1 VVIISLVHR
10 LLGNTV
16 KFYNLKENDEQV
28 SFAQAVKQGLGKNQ
42 GLFFP
47 VNMPKLENID
57 ELLAMPLV
65 ERSVKVLHPFVESD
79 LSKSELTEIV
89 TDAFNFPALLQ
100 PISKD
105 RAILE
110 LFHGPTLAFKD
121 FGARFMAK
129 CLQAFV
135 AKDAKASGQTKPLT
149 ILTATSGDTGA
160 AVAHAFHGIHNIRVV
175 IMYPKGKISLLQEK
189 MFTTLGGNIE
199 TLAVDGDFDDCQAL
213 VKQSFDDRELANTI
227 GLNSANSIN
236 ISRLLAQVCYYFE
249 AVAQISRAK
258 SDLSNIVFSI
268 PSGNFGNLTAGLF
281 AKAMGLPIK
290 RFIAAT
296 NANDTVPRYLETGEW
311 TPNQTVATIS
321 NAMDVSNPNNWP
333 RVEHMLKAGLVEA
346 GCVSSYSIDE
356 EQTQSTV
363 IQLTK
368 LGYISE
374 PHAAVAYK
382 ALQYSGVEGEFGVFL
397 GTAHPAKFKEVVE
410 SILGQPIGLPKEL
423 ADCAGEPGLSL
434 DLKANFS
441 DLRDY
446 LLN

>member
-1 VVIISLVHR
+1 
-10 LLGNTV
+10 V
-16 KFYNLKENDEQV
+16 KFYNLKENDEVV
-28 SFAQAVKQGLGKNQ
+28 SFSGAVKQGLGKNQ

-47 VNMPKLENID
+47 QTIPKFDDMD
-57 ELLAMPLV
+57 ELLAMPFV
-65 ERSVKVLHPFVESD
+65 ERSVKILHPFVEDD
-79 LSKSELTEIV
+79 LSLKELTEIV

-100 PISKD
+100 PISNE

-129 CLQAFV
+129 CLQVFC
-135 AKDAKASGQTKPLT
+135 AKDYKISGKEKKLT

-160 AVAHAFHGIHNIRVV
+160 AVAHAFHGIDNIRVV

-199 TLAVDGDFDDCQAL
+199 TLAVDGDFDDCQTL
-213 VKQSFDDRELANTI
+213 VKQSFSDKELANTI

-236 ISRLLAQVCYYFE
+236 ISRLLAQICYYFE
-249 AVAQISRAK
+249 AMAQLSRAK
-258 SDLSNIVFSI
+258 TALGDVVFSI

-296 NANDTVPRYLETGEW
+296 NSNDTVPRYLDTGEW
-311 TPNQTVATIS
+311 SPVETVATIS

-333 RVEHMLKAGLVEA
+333 RVEHMLKSGIVDQD
-346 GCVSSYSIDE
+346 CVSSVSIGE

-363 IQLTK
+363 IGLSK

-382 ALQYSGVEGEFGVFL
+382 ALQYNANKGEFGVLL

-410 SILGQPIGLPKEL
+410 SILGHPIGLPKEL
-423 ADCAGEPGLSL
+423 ADCAGEPILSK
-434 DLKANFS
+434 DLAADFS
-441 DLRDY
+441 ALRAY
-446 LLN
+446 LLA

>member
-1 VVIISLVHR
+1 M
-10 LLGNTV
+10 
-16 KFYNLKENDEQV
+16 KFYNLKENDEQI
-28 SFAQAVKQGLGKNQ
+28 SFAGAVKQGLGKNQ

-47 VNMPKLENID
+47 QEIPQLDNIE

-65 ERSVKVLHPFVESD
+65 ERSVQVLHPFVCED
-79 LSKSELTEIV
+79 LTEAELTEIV
-89 TDAFNFPALLQ
+89 TDAFNFPALIQ
-100 PISKD
+100 PISES
-105 RAILE
+105 RSVLE

-129 CLQAFV
+129 CLQRFS
-135 AKDAKASGQTKPLT
+135 KDKKIT

-160 AVAHAFHGIHNIRVV
+160 AVAHAFHGIENIRVV
-175 IMYPKGKISLLQEK
+175 ILYPKGKISLLQEK
-189 MFTTLGGNIE
+189 MFTTLGDNIE
-199 TLAVDGDFDDCQAL
+199 TIAVDGSFDDCQAL
-213 VKQSFDDRELANTI
+213 VKASFDDKEMASAI

-249 AVAQISRAK
+249 AVAQLARQKGYNALQ
-258 SDLSNIVFSI
+258 DIVFSI

-296 NANDTVPRYLETGEW
+296 NVNDTVPRYLKTGEW
-311 TPNQTVATIS
+311 LPNDTIATIS

-333 RVEHMLKAGLVEA
+333 RVEHMLRSGILPQES
-346 GCVSSYSIDE
+346 VSSVSVDE
-356 EQTQSTV
+356 ESTQSTV
-363 IQLTK
+363 IQLNK
-368 LGYISE
+368 LGYVSE

-382 ALQYSGVEGEFGVFL
+382 ALQQGAHDDEYGVFL

-423 ADCAGEPGLSL
+423 ADCASETILSV
-434 DLKANFS
+434 DMPADFIK
-441 DLRDY
+441 LREF
-446 LLN
+446 LLAGN

>member
-1 VVIISLVHR
+1 M
-10 LLGNTV
+10 N
-16 KFYNLKENDEQV
+16 FYNLKENDEQV
-28 SFAQAVKQGLGKNQ
+28 SFAGAVKQGLGKNQ

-47 VNMPKLENID
+47 REIPKFDNID
-57 ELLAMPLV
+57 QLLSMPLV
-65 ERSVKVLHPFVESD
+65 ERSVKILHPFVAAD
-79 LSKSELTEIV
+79 LSEKQLTAIV
-89 TDAFNFPALLQ
+89 TSAFNFPAQLQ
-100 PISKD
+100 PISEN

-129 CLQAFV
+129 CLQAFTTD
-135 AKDAKASGQTKPLT
+135 KQIT

-160 AVAHAFHGIHNIRVV
+160 AVAHAFHGIDNIRVV

-189 MFTTLGGNIE
+189 MFTTLGSNIE
-199 TLAVDGDFDDCQAL
+199 TLAVDGTFDDCQSL
-213 VKQSFDDRELANTI
+213 VKQSFNDKELAQTI

-236 ISRLLAQVCYYFE
+236 ISRLLAQICYYFE
-249 AVAQISRAK
+249 AVAQLSRQK
-258 SDLSNIVFSI
+258 SIGKLGDIVFSV

-290 RFIAAT
+290 RFVAAT
-296 NANDTVPRYLETGEW
+296 NANDTVPRYLSTGEW
-311 TPNQTVATIS
+311 SPNETVATIS

-333 RVEHMLKAGLVEA
+333 RVEHMLKSGIVDKD
-346 GCVSSYSIDE
+346 CVTSVSIDE

-363 IQLTK
+363 LQLNK

-382 ALQYSGVEGEFGVFL
+382 ALQYSTTEDEFGVFL

-410 SILGQPIGLPKEL
+410 SILGQPLGLPKEL
-423 ADCAGEPGLSL
+423 ADCAGEPILSQDLAADFGL
-434 DLKANFS
+434 
-441 DLRDY
+441 LREY
-446 LLN
+446 LLAKN

>member
-1 VVIISLVHR
+1 
-10 LLGNTV
+10 V

-47 VNMPKLENID
+47 KSMPALDNID

-65 ERSVKVLHPFVESD
+65 ERSVKILTPFVEED
-79 LSKSELTEIV
+79 LNEQELTEIV
-89 TDAFNFPALLQ
+89 TDAFNFPAVLQ
-100 PISKD
+100 PISND

-135 AKDAKASGQTKPLT
+135 AKDAKVTGQKRPLT

-160 AVAHAFHGIHNIRVV
+160 AVAHAFHGIDNIRVV

-189 MFTTLGGNIE
+189 MFTTLGDNIE
-199 TLAVDGDFDDCQAL
+199 TLMVDGDFDDCQAL
-213 VKQSFDDRELANTI
+213 VKKSFDDNELATTI

-236 ISRLLAQVCYYFE
+236 ISRLLAQICYYFE
-249 AVAQISRAK
+249 AVAQLSRAK
-258 SDLSNIVFSI
+258 KDLGDIVFSI

-296 NANDTVPRYLETGEW
+296 NLNDTVPRYLETGEW
-311 TPNQTVATIS
+311 SPNTTVATIS

-333 RVEHMLKAGLVEA
+333 RVEHMLKSGIVESD
-346 GCVSSYSIDE
+346 CVSSVSIDE

-363 IQLTK
+363 IGLSK

-382 ALQYSGVEGEFGVFL
+382 ALQYNTVDGEIGVFL
-397 GTAHPAKFKEVVE
+397 GTAHPAKFKDVVE
-410 SILGQPIGLPKEL
+410 SILGQPLGLPKEL
-423 ADCAGEPGLSL
+423 ADCAGEPILS
-434 DLKANFS
+434 KEMAASFA
-441 DLRDY
+441 DLRAY
-446 LLN
+446 LLA